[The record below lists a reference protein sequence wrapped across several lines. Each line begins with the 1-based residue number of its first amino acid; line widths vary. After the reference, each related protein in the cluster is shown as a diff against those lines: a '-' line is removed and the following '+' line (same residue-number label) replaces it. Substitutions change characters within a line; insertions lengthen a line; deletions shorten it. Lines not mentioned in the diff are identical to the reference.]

1 MDRTRASGACDVGSI
16 PTGST
21 SQLSINNYQLSIR
34 FELHLIDNCQ
44 LTIVNC
50 LERWQSGRLRQS

>member
-21 SQLSINNYQLSIR
+21 NQLSIYNYQLSIR
-34 FELHLIDNCQ
+34 VELPLIANCQ
-44 LTIVNC
+44 LTIVN
-50 LERWQSGRLRQS
+50 